1 MEELDV
7 VQHKDEILCEILIVS
22 EFDVPKVD
30 ILSKVG
36 VVILHLQ
43 GFKVVNIV
51 GVDPERAQI
60 GNLDVHVSHTSLY
73 TRIHV
78 WLKSGDGIGG

>member
-1 MEELDV
+1 MEKLDV
-7 VQHKDEILCEILIVS
+7 AQHKNEMLDVS
-22 EFDVPKVD
+22 EFDFPFPRVD

-36 VVILHLQ
+36 IVILHLQ
-43 GFKVVNIV
+43 RFKVVNIV

-60 GNLDVHVSHTSLY
+60 GNLDVHVSHMGLY

-78 WLKSGDGIGG
+78 WLKTRDGIGS